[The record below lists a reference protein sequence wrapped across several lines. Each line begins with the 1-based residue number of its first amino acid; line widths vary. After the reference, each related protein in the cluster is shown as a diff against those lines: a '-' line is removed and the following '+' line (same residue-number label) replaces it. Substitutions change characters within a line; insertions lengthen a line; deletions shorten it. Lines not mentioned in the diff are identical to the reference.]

1 VRLFQRF
8 PCVEARTRIRVAVPV
23 RPLQGQTVMK
33 RLSATHASRGAK
45 KNGRNVVVPA
55 RSTRRPAGKSATVRG
70 RPVVDLEGDQS
81 WSGLSR
87 PRVVPTQD
95 FEVSVVSSTQRR
107 TPRRRVQKGSAM
119 VSLVLKHADLDL
131 VLDRLATNPETFDE
145 QLEKL
150 ATEYDEKNVTLE
162 IADPATW
169 HSNTN
174 TSRVPREGARF
185 SIETQL
191 RSEVDAITI
200 LDRMNEARLARRIAF
215 ARVRLNHALKAAGL
229 TQADLEGGVSGNPAA
244 YVGDRTV
251 HCTLAP
257 AVCRRW
263 AELHALRTEMVERNL
278 YLALINVERYAHT
291 SAGRLDLIQEGS
303 AALFR
308 AVDGFDWKRGLL
320 FRTYAVHWLNQAFR
334 SYLYNFNSTV
344 RVPVYLQKAL
354 KHVNIAIEKLRDP
367 NASIE
372 SIAEA
377 SGLEPNLVE
386 HALGAA
392 RSTRSIDAPLSS
404 DDDSGGLREI
414 LSRGDH
420 DPYRPELE
428 DTSLA
433 SNVKGALDRLSE
445 RERLIVCLRFGLL
458 GEREHTLSEVAER
471 MGVSL
476 ERIRQIQVRA
486 IGKMR
491 TPQLERAVE
500 PFLN

>member
-1 VRLFQRF
+1 MVGLVTKH
-8 PCVEARTRIRVAVPV
+8 VE
-23 RPLQGQTVMK
+23 
-33 RLSATHASRGAK
+33 
-45 KNGRNVVVPA
+45 
-55 RSTRRPAGKSATVRG
+55 
-70 RPVVDLEGDQS
+70 
-81 WSGLSR
+81 
-87 PRVVPTQD
+87 
-95 FEVSVVSSTQRR
+95 
-107 TPRRRVQKGSAM
+107 
-119 VSLVLKHADLDL
+119 LDD
-131 VLDRLATNPETFDE
+131 VLDRLAANPETFDVE
-145 QLEKL
+145 IEKL
-150 ATEYDEKNVTLE
+150 AAEYDAKNVQLE
-162 IADPATW
+162 ITDPATW
-169 HSNTN
+169 HKGAS
-174 TSRVPREGARF
+174 TSRIPREGARF
-185 SIETQL
+185 SIESQL

-200 LDRMNEARLARRIAF
+200 LDRQNESRLARRIEF
-215 ARVRLNHALKAAGL
+215 ARVRLNRALKDAGL
-229 TQADLEGGVSGNPAA
+229 TQADLEGGVSGNPSA
-244 YVGDRTV
+244 YVGDRQI
-251 HCTLAP
+251 HCTLP
-257 AVCRRW
+257 PRVCRRW

-392 RSTRSIDAPLSS
+392 RSTRSIDAPMSGE
-404 DDDSGGLREI
+404 DDSTGLRDI
-414 LSRGDH
+414 LSRGEH
-420 DPYRPELE
+420 DPYRPEFE
-428 DTSLA
+428 DTSLE
-433 SNVKGALDRLSE
+433 SGVKSALDRLSE
-445 RERLIVCLRFGLL
+445 RERYIVALRFGLL
-458 GEREHTLSEVAER
+458 GEREHTLAEVAAKL
-471 MGVSL
+471 GVSL
-476 ERIRQIQVRA
+476 ERVRQIQVRA

-491 TPQLERAVE
+491 TPQLKKAVE

>member
-1 VRLFQRF
+1 
-8 PCVEARTRIRVAVPV
+8 
-23 RPLQGQTVMK
+23 MK
-33 RLSATHASRGAK
+33 RLPATQTSRGVK
-45 KNGRNVVVPA
+45 KNERDFVVPA
-55 RSTRRPAGKSATVRG
+55 SSARRPIGKSATVRG
-70 RPVVDLEGDQS
+70 TSVVDLEGDPS
-81 WSGLSR
+81 WNGL
-87 PRVVPTQD
+87 PRALVVSTQD
-95 FEVSVVSSTQRR
+95 FQASVVRSTQLR
-107 TPRRRVQKGSAM
+107 TPRRSVKKGPSM
-119 VSLVLKHADLDL
+119 VGLVLKHADLDL
-131 VLDRLATNPETFDE
+131 VLDRLAANPETFDE

-150 ATEYDEKNVTLE
+150 AIEYDAKNVTLE

-169 HSNTN
+169 HSTAA

-200 LDRMNEARLARRIAF
+200 LDRANEARLARRVAF
-215 ARVRLNHALKAAGL
+215 ARVRLNRALREAGL
-229 TQADLEGGVSGNPAA
+229 TQADLDGGVSGNPAA

-257 AVCRRW
+257 GVCRRW
-263 AELHALRTEMVERNL
+263 AELQALRTEMVERNI

-367 NASIE
+367 NASFE
-372 SIAEA
+372 SIAEI
-377 SGLEPNLVE
+377 SGLEPSLVE

-392 RSTRSIDAPLSS
+392 RSTRSIDAPLSGE
-404 DDDSGGLREI
+404 DDSGGLRDV

-420 DPYRPELE
+420 DPYRPEFE